1 MAGDSLDSAWRS
13 PSNIAIV
20 KYWGK
25 LEGQLPANP
34 SLSMTL
40 EKACTQTRVEAVP
53 AKGGGRTGSVNG
65 DPDHPFKAKLDQL
78 LRWLTEEVLQ
88 LRNFTFDITT
98 SNSFP
103 HSTGIA
109 SSASGLSAFTLCL
122 LDIAAKAAGLN
133 PGHDELMRMASFASR
148 MGSGSACRSLFGGF
162 TVWGETGLVPGSSG
176 LFAVPVTGQIHP
188 SLRNLHDA
196 ILVVSTVPKAL
207 PSSRGHS
214 LMTTHPFAPAR
225 LEQAHGNLARCLSA
239 LAGGDAEKLAEV
251 CENEALTL
259 HSLIMTSGGG
269 QVLMEPGT
277 ISIIKRIQYGRRSGL
292 PLFFTLDAG
301 PNVHVL
307 YPESDR
313 DPAEA
318 FIRNELVPFCEHGQV
333 IFDHCGAGP
342 APNGYH
348 QP

>member
-1 MAGDSLDSAWRS
+1 MLVASWRS
-13 PSNIAIV
+13 PSNIALV

-25 LEGQLPANP
+25 LDGQLPANP

-40 EKACTQTRVEAVP
+40 DKAFTQTRVEAVTTQ
-53 AKGGGRTGSVNG
+53 GGGRVGTLNG
-65 DPDHPFKAKLDQL
+65 DPEHPFKAKLDQL
-78 LRWLTEEVLQ
+78 LQWLTAEVPQ
-88 LRNFTFDITT
+88 LGMFTFNLTT

-122 LDIAAKAAGLN
+122 IEIASKAAGLT
-133 PGHDELMRMASFASR
+133 PDQDMLMQMASFASR

-162 TVWGETGLVPGSSG
+162 TVWGETGLVPGASG
-176 LFAVPVTGQIHP
+176 LFAVPVNGQIHP
-188 SLRNLHDA
+188 SFRNLHDA

-214 LMTTHPFAPAR
+214 LMKAHPFASAR
-225 LEQAHGNLARCLSA
+225 LVQAHTNLATCVAALSD
-239 LAGGDAEKLAEV
+239 GDTEKLASV

-269 QVLMEPGT
+269 QVLMEPAT
-277 ISIIKRIQYGRRSGL
+277 ISIIKRVQYARRGGL

-301 PNVHVL
+301 PNVHLL
-307 YPESDR
+307 YPQSDHE
-313 DPAEA
+313 PVEA
-318 FIRNELVPFCEHGQV
+318 FIRNELLSFCEQGKI
-333 IFDHCGAGP
+333 IFDQCGSGP
-342 APNGYH
+342 SSNGYH